1 MKNMKQIRRILFFV
15 LIILNA
21 VSCKQN
27 KEIKSDSFEL
37 SGAIQN
43 TTQSYLLL
51 SEVGKSGFSQND
63 TLLIDEQ
70 GKFSK
75 SIEMKEPTLYS
86 LSLGNEYIVICPQT
100 GEQIT
105 LKANAN
111 NFAGTYTIEGSHES
125 ELLKELNKEN
135 YNIRLSLKSMS
146 EELSKADT
154 AKLDSVKTSIL
165 EKFMQMKQYQEKISA
180 DYIEKNKGSLTTLIA
195 LYRTF
200 DGIPLF
206 DHRQSLDMHKKVLAD
221 LEQTLPNNQHT
232 LTLRNFVTEKEKALN
247 GNGLEEK

>member
-1 MKNMKQIRRILFFV
+1 MNKIIANCFFV
-15 LIILNA
+15 LIFSFF
-21 VSCKQN
+21 VSCDQN
-27 KEIKSDSFEL
+27 KELKNDFFNL
-37 SGAIQN
+37 SGTIQN
-43 TTQSYLLL
+43 TTESYLLL
-51 SEVGKSGFSQND
+51 SEVGKSGFTQND
-63 TLLIDEQ
+63 TLLIDEK

-75 SIEMKEPTLYS
+75 NIEMKEQTLYS
-86 LSLGNEYIVICPQT
+86 LSLGNEYIVICPT
-100 GEQIT
+100 IGEQIT
-105 LKANAN
+105 IKANAD
-111 NFAGTYTIEGSHES
+111 NFSGTYSIEGSHES

-154 AKLDSVKTSIL
+154 VKLDSVKTSIL

-180 DYIEKNKGSLTTLIA
+180 DYIETNKGSLTTLIA

-232 LTLRNFVTEKEKALN
+232 LTLRNFITEKEKALN
-247 GNGLEEK
+247 ENGIK

>member
-1 MKNMKQIRRILFFV
+1 MKNMNKVSQIFSLA
-15 LIILNA
+15 LIIFFLA
-21 VSCKQN
+21 SCKES
-27 KEIKSDSFEL
+27 KEIKKDSFDL

-43 TTQSYLLL
+43 TTESYLLL

-63 TLLIDEQ
+63 TLLIDEK

-86 LSLGNEYIVICPQT
+86 LSLGNEYIVICPSI

-105 LKANAN
+105 IKANAN
-111 NFAGTYTIEGSHES
+111 DFSGSYSIEGSHES

-146 EELSKADT
+146 EELSKADST
-154 AKLDSVKTSIL
+154 KFDSVRTSIL
-165 EKFMQMKQYQEKISA
+165 EKFMKMKQYQEKISA

-232 LTLRNFVTEKEKALN
+232 LTLRNFITEKEKALN

>member
-1 MKNMKQIRRILFFV
+1 MENMNKIIANCFFV
-15 LIILNA
+15 LIFSFF
-21 VSCKQN
+21 VSCDQN
-27 KEIKSDSFEL
+27 KELKNDFFNL
-37 SGAIQN
+37 SGTIQN
-43 TTQSYLLL
+43 TTESYLLL

-63 TLLIDEQ
+63 TLLIDEK

-86 LSLGNEYIVICPQT
+86 LSLGNEYIVICPAI

-154 AKLDSVKTSIL
+154 TKLDSVKTSIL

-206 DHRQSLDMHKKVLAD
+206 DHRQSLDMHKKVLSD

-232 LTLRNFVTEKEKALN
+232 LTLRNFVTEKEKALK
-247 GNGLEEK
+247 GNGIGEK

>member
-1 MKNMKQIRRILFFV
+1 
-15 LIILNA
+15 
-21 VSCKQN
+21 
-27 KEIKSDSFEL
+27 
-37 SGAIQN
+37 
-43 TTQSYLLL
+43 L

-63 TLLIDEQ
+63 TLLIDGQ

-146 EELSKADT
+146 
-154 AKLDSVKTSIL
+154 
-165 EKFMQMKQYQEKISA
+165 
-180 DYIEKNKGSLTTLIA
+180 
-195 LYRTF
+195 
-200 DGIPLF
+200 
-206 DHRQSLDMHKKVLAD
+206 
-221 LEQTLPNNQHT
+221 
-232 LTLRNFVTEKEKALN
+232 
-247 GNGLEEK
+247 

>member
-43 TTQSYLLL
+43 TTESYLLL
-51 SEVGKSGFSQND
+51 SEVGKSGFTQND
-63 TLLIDEQ
+63 TLLIDEK

-247 GNGLEEK
+247 GNGLKEK

>member
-1 MKNMKQIRRILFFV
+1 MKNMNKIIVNCFFV
-15 LIILNA
+15 LIFSFF
-21 VSCKQN
+21 VSCDQN
-27 KEIKSDSFEL
+27 KELKNDFFNL
-37 SGAIQN
+37 SGTIQN
-43 TTQSYLLL
+43 STESYLLL
-51 SEVGKSGFSQND
+51 SEVGKSGFTQND
-63 TLLIDEQ
+63 TLLIDEK

-75 SIEMKEPTLYS
+75 NIEMKEQSLYS
-86 LSLGNEYIVICPQT
+86 LSLGNEYIVICPT
-100 GEQIT
+100 IGEQIT
-105 LKANAN
+105 IKANAD
-111 NFAGTYTIEGSHES
+111 NFSGTYSIEGSHES

-232 LTLRNFVTEKEKALN
+232 LTLRNFIIEKEKVLN
-247 GNGLEEK
+247 ENGIK

>member
-247 GNGLEEK
+247 GNGLKEK

>member
-1 MKNMKQIRRILFFV
+1 MNKIIANCFFV
-15 LIILNA
+15 LIFSFF
-21 VSCKQN
+21 VSCDQN
-27 KEIKSDSFEL
+27 KELKNDFFNL
-37 SGAIQN
+37 SGTIQN
-43 TTQSYLLL
+43 TTESYLLL
-51 SEVGKSGFSQND
+51 SEVGKSGFTQND
-63 TLLIDEQ
+63 TLLIDEK

-75 SIEMKEPTLYS
+75 NIEMKEQTLYS
-86 LSLGNEYIVICPQT
+86 LSLGNEYIVICPT
-100 GEQIT
+100 IGEQIT
-105 LKANAN
+105 IKANAD
-111 NFAGTYTIEGSHES
+111 NFSGTYSIEGSHES

-154 AKLDSVKTSIL
+154 AKLDSIKTSIL

-180 DYIEKNKGSLTTLIA
+180 DYIETNKGSLTTLIA

-232 LTLRNFVTEKEKALN
+232 LTLRNFITEKALN
-247 GNGLEEK
+247 ENGIK